1 LTIFLEQ
8 LCLSVLYW
16 VHIIVREWVGYTS
29 HKTHSALWGSKFM
42 ADNVSGRLVSFDIPD
57 TKVSVIGSEAQKFVK
72 ALDVLVFFV
81 ALLLAL
87 PPFVAVYRSMSQVPQ
102 GEVVQTDSSAA
113 MTLD

>member
-102 GEVVQTDSSAA
+102 GEVVQTDSSAG